1 LKLRVPVD
9 DRASD
14 LTLRQGLPSIVV
26 MMATLLGGTTSAGLS
41 ATFSWLCSSS
51 SALTKTARVLRR

>member
-1 LKLRVPVD
+1 MPVD

-26 MMATLLGGTTSAGLS
+26 MMATLLGGTTSAG
-41 ATFSWLCSSS
+41 
-51 SALTKTARVLRR
+51 